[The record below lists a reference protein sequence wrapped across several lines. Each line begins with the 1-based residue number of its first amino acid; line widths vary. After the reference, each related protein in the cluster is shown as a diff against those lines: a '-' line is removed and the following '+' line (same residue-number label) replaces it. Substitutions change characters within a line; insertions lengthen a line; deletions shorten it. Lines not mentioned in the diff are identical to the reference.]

1 MVSPNPTRSEASDMS
16 WSRGADVQPPK
27 EGFYAEFLGADWQE
41 VEPGIF
47 VRGETAELDLPRLN
61 SIPATSS

>member
-1 MVSPNPTRSEASDMS
+1 MS
-16 WSRGADVQPPK
+16 WSRGADLQPPK
-27 EGFYAEFLGADWQE
+27 EGFYAELLGADWQE

-47 VRGETAELDLPRLN
+47 VRGETPELDLPRLN